1 MSFRPSVWLTVVCCS
16 LSLVACGDDGDGG
29 SNGGGPSGGAPS
41 GGSGAGGSGGDD
53 PGGAGPGGS
62 GGGGGGAEYPPVE
75 CGDALTCDAG
85 DVCIVEPNEPECTN
99 LGKGETCPEGTTEQ
113 ICGGAGFPCCC
124 GPTPPPDYRCVSGA
138 PCGGE
143 LPTCEC
149 LDPCTGGD
157 ECIAVAINEYTFQ
170 CQAPAL
176 P

>member
-1 MSFRPSVWLTVVCCS
+1 MSFRSSVWLTVVCCS

-41 GGSGAGGSGGDD
+41 GGSGEGGSGGDD

-62 GGGGGGAEYPPVE
+62 GGGGGAEYPPVE